1 MSIWAIGDL
10 HLSFGC
16 ANKEMHVFG
25 PEWQDHHEK
34 IRAFWDSHVS
44 KEDLVL
50 IPGDISWAMKLP
62 QALPDL
68 QWIDERPGTKVMIR
82 GNHDYWWDSASK
94 VRKNLPTSL
103 YIISSDVFNWHGVS
117 IAGARLWDT
126 KEYNFSSYIEMKPK
140 TKESPVKEP
149 KEEDDEKIFAREK
162 LRLET
167 SLKLLNPDAS
177 LRICMTHYPPIG
189 ATLEDSSVSKMLEDY
204 HVAISVFG
212 HLHSLKPNIQIF
224 GVKNTISYYLVSCDW
239 LQFTLRKIY

>member
-25 PEWQDHHEK
+25 PEWENHHQK
-34 IRAFWDSHVS
+34 IRDFWDAHVTQN
-44 KEDLVL
+44 DLVL

-68 QWIDERPGTKVMIR
+68 EWIHERPGTKVMIR

-94 VRKNLPTSL
+94 VRKVLPPSIH
-103 YIISSDVFNWHGVS
+103 IISSDAFHWNGVS

-126 KEYNFSSYIEMKPK
+126 AEYDFGPYIEMKPR
-140 TKESPVKEP
+140 TKEP
-149 KEEDDEKIFAREK
+149 KEPPKESDDQKIFEREL

-167 SLKLLNPDAS
+167 SLKLLDQKATS
-177 LRICMTHYPPIG
+177 RICMTHYPPIG
-189 ATLEDSSVSKMLEDY
+189 AKLEDSSVSKMLEKY
-204 HVAISVFG
+204 HVTFSVFG
-212 HLHSLKPNIQIF
+212 HLHSLKSNIQIF

-239 LQFTLRKIY
+239 LRFTMLKIT